1 MQIMRI
7 VWRDCA
13 VSLMDSYRAG
23 FHSFIAACRRGRAI
37 LSLLFAVAGVWAVSG
52 QDVRVEVTYAFDV
65 PQIATVK
72 DEYTRLSVKG
82 CAAFQKIGQ
91 PEVPFRTG
99 KILLPLGAQVKQV
112 DVELLQAVQTLSVTK
127 PLTFGRTPVPIGVK
141 DHPAVARAA
150 RDAPDHNTYAADA
163 PYPASRVQLVSVQK
177 MNGYSVAI
185 VRIFPIQ
192 YQPASGKLLFCP
204 QMRVSVTLA
213 EAKTA
218 VNDVSLL
225 RRQDPQLSKIIT
237 FADNPDAAEAY
248 HAQVLRSVKP
258 LMVFD
263 YLLVT
268 TAALTNS
275 FQPLVEQ
282 KIADGLSVKVET
294 VENILAGYSGVDD
307 AAKLRTFI
315 TYAYTN
321 WNTTY
326 VLLGGDIST
335 VPYRQAY
342 ANVGGD
348 VDATMP
354 CDLYFACL
362 DGSWNSDGDNN
373 WGEPTDGEGGGDVDL
388 LAEVYVGRAP
398 VDNAAEVAYFIG
410 KTLSYEQNKH
420 ANAAS
425 ARFLAEYLGKML
437 GHLTPTI

>member
-150 RDAPDHNTYAADA
+150 LDAPDHNTYAADV

-177 MNGYSVAI
+177 MNGYSVAVI
-185 VRIFPIQ
+185 RIFPIQ

-204 QMRVSVTLA
+204 LMRVSVTLA

-263 YLLVT
+263 
-268 TAALTNS
+268 
-275 FQPLVEQ
+275 
-282 KIADGLSVKVET
+282 
-294 VENILAGYSGVDD
+294 
-307 AAKLRTFI
+307 
-315 TYAYTN
+315 
-321 WNTTY
+321 
-326 VLLGGDIST
+326 
-335 VPYRQAY
+335 
-342 ANVGGD
+342 
-348 VDATMP
+348 
-354 CDLYFACL
+354 
-362 DGSWNSDGDNN
+362 
-373 WGEPTDGEGGGDVDL
+373 
-388 LAEVYVGRAP
+388 
-398 VDNAAEVAYFIG
+398 
-410 KTLSYEQNKH
+410 
-420 ANAAS
+420 
-425 ARFLAEYLGKML
+425 
-437 GHLTPTI
+437 